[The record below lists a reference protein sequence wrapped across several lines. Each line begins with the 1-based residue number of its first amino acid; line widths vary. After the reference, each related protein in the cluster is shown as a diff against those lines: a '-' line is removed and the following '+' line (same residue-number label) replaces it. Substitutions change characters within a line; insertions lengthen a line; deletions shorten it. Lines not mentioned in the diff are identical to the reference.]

1 MAVAPSASATIYTGS
16 DDARAMVTTDGGLT
30 WSDITHTVQPNG
42 LPIRSITQVAVDPK
56 VSTTAYVTVSGFSG
70 FIGGDTKRHVF
81 NTTGGGAELTGN
93 KLTAANFCTPHT
105 TQLPHIPADD
115 TMVDPHTPHKPYLAT
130 HI

>member
-70 FIGGDTKRHVF
+70 FIGGHQQKDLFQMTER
-81 NTTGGGAELTGN
+81 GGHLSKHTR
-93 KLTAANFCTPHT
+93 TAAQFQPPHPP
-105 TQLPHIPADD
+105 QLPHYHGKDSHLE
-115 TMVDPHTPHKPYLAT
+115 PH
-130 HI
+130 